1 MSTAPRRDL
10 LGSFAHHRVA
20 ANLLM
25 LLMILAGVWALSK
38 LNIQFFPNFT
48 LDIINVRVEWSGAAA
63 EDVETAITVPLEQA
77 LRSLD
82 DLHEMTST
90 SADGIAS
97 LSLEFDEG
105 TNMDSAMEK
114 VKENVAL
121 LRSLPQTAEKPDIT
135 RVVRY
140 ESVARVLVSGSA
152 DPAGLRHLVR
162 GMEADL
168 LARGIAKVTIT

>member
-1 MSTAPRRDL
+1 
-10 LGSFAHHRVA
+10 
-20 ANLLM
+20 M

-38 LNIQFFPNFT
+38 LNTQFFPNFT

-63 EDVETAITVPLEQA
+63 EDVETAITIPLEQA

-90 SADGIAS
+90 SADGIAA

-121 LRSLPQTAEKPDIT
+121 LRSLPDAPM
-135 RVVRY
+135 
-140 ESVARVLVSGSA
+140 
-152 DPAGLRHLVR
+152 H
-162 GMEADL
+162 
-168 LARGIAKVTIT
+168 